1 MRTPSTTGA
10 ALRLGLA
17 VTAGMIVAACAETV
31 APEPLVVQVAA
42 GADQEAEAGSLMRDP
57 LVVTVLGLDS
67 VPRRGVVVEWDV
79 VEGGGFVVPQT
90 DLTDVDG
97 RAETSWTLGAAL
109 GDQAV
114 RATADG
120 ETVTFNGWATPP
132 LPSDWAAVLDFRPEA
147 QVDNHTLHAS
157 MWVVNHWPGT
167 LRLWTPHSCL
177 AEGYPAL
184 YAAGGERVAGP
195 ATGCW
200 TVPATW
206 SIARADSLHAEWDLD
221 IRLLSPGQYTLVIR
235 LAVSE
240 INGEPATLP
249 AVEAAVTIG
258 N

>member
-1 MRTPSTTGA
+1 
-10 ALRLGLA
+10 
-17 VTAGMIVAACAETV
+17 MIVAACAESV
-31 APEPLVVQVAA
+31 APEPVVIQVAA
-42 GADQEAEAGSLMRDP
+42 GADQQAEAGSQMRDP
-57 LVVTVLGLDS
+57 LVVTVRGLDS
-67 VPRRGVVVEWDV
+67 LPRPGVLVEWDV
-79 VEGGGFVVPQT
+79 VQGEGSVVPQT
-90 DLTDVDG
+90 DITDVDG
-97 RAETSWTLGAAL
+97 RAETRWTLGPAL

-120 ETVTFNGWATPP
+120 ESVTFNGWATPP
-132 LPSDWAAVLDFRPEA
+132 LPSDWADVLDLRPLA

-195 ATGCW
+195 TTGCW
-200 TVPATW
+200 TAPATW
-206 SIARADSLHAEWDLD
+206 SIAPADSLHAEWDLD
-221 IRLLSPGQYTLVIR
+221 ITPLSPGQYTLVIR
-235 LAVSE
+235 LAVAE

-249 AVEAAVTIG
+249 AVETTVTIG